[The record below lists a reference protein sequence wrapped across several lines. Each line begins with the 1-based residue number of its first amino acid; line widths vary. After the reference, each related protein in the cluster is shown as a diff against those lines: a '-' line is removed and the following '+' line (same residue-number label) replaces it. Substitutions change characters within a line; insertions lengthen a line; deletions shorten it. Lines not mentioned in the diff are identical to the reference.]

1 MGPTSNII
9 LRPCSVFVSAN
20 FSTMYQIKRK
30 VVLEIIGKNK
40 NLDASV
46 ADIFGVLG
54 INSDDVTPEEIKRLK
69 APLSSSK
76 QKSRQEI
83 LKLRKNTKCSLDL
96 VRNCVSLNTNVQS
109 QSVRLLTYNNFIRLK
124 NITSV

>member
-1 MGPTSNII
+1 
-9 LRPCSVFVSAN
+9 
-20 FSTMYQIKRK
+20 MYQIKRK

-76 QKSRQEI
+76 QKNRQEI

-109 QSVRLLTYNNFIRLK
+109 QSVRLLTYHNFIRLK